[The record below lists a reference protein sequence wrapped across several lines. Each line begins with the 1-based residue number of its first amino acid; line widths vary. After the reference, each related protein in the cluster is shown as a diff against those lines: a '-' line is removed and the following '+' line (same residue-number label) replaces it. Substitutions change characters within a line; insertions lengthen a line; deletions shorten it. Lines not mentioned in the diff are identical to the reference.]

1 MRQVDLA
8 RMSTQI
14 AQFFEP
20 YPEREAVAGVLEH
33 LNNFWDPTMRE
44 ELVAIHEAGT
54 PPLHPLVARAV
65 PQLIHR
71 STT

>member
-1 MRQVDLA
+1 MRQVDLV

-20 YPEREAVAGVLEH
+20 YPEKEAVAGVLEH
-33 LNNFWDPTMRE
+33 LNSFWDPAMRH
-44 ELVAIHEAGT
+44 ELVAIHETGT

-65 PQLIHR
+65 PQLTSR
-71 STT
+71 SST